1 VIAHCSCGTVY
12 WAEPPLSSCP
22 RCRAP
27 ALVRA
32 QVETLEEFEERI
44 LLYVETTA
52 QIRSLP
58 EAPSDRGQAPGG

>member
-1 VIAHCSCGTVY
+1 MIAHCSCGTAY
-12 WAEPPLSSCP
+12 WAEPPFSACP
-22 RCRAP
+22 RCHAP

>member
-1 VIAHCSCGTVY
+1 VIAHCCCGTVY

-22 RCRAP
+22 CCDAP
-27 ALVRA
+27 AVVRA
-32 QVETLEEFEERI
+32 ELETLEEFEERI

-58 EAPSDRGQAPGG
+58 ETS